1 MSDDKKK
8 KKDGKSFLAKLFS
21 AGARSYKKDPSKP
34 LKVRGTVIKPKKKKE
49 EEKSSY

>member
-1 MSDDKKK
+1 MSDDKDKK
-8 KKDGKSFLAKLFS
+8 KKSFLAKLFS

-49 EEKSSY
+49 ENSSY